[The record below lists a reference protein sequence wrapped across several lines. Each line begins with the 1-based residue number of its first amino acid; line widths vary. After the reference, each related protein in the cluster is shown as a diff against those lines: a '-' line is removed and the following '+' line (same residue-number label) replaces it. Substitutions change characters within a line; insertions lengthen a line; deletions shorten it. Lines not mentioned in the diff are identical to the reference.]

1 MAEKI
6 VVASGKGGVGKSSCT
21 VAIGKELANRG
32 YRVLLVDTDTS
43 LRSLDVLLGVSD
55 RVVFDWGDVICER
68 CSFSKAI
75 IKCKNVSLISCP
87 LQNDERFTP
96 EAMKKT
102 VMLYDKMFD
111 YIIIDSPA
119 GVDIGLDIA
128 CAAADRALIISTSDK
143 ICVRS
148 ASRAA
153 QRLYDTGIEDIR
165 LIINRF
171 VRKSVRRNKLL
182 NIDSVIDST
191 SVQLIGVVPEDEN
204 ITFGIVMKSRSQPSY
219 QPFVRIT
226 NRILGKEEPLNLNF

>member
-21 VAIGKELANRG
+21 VAIGKELADRG
-32 YRVLLVDTDTS
+32 YRVLLIDTDTS

-204 ITFGIVMKSRSQPSY
+204 ITFGIVMKSRNQPSY

>member
-6 VVASGKGGVGKSSCT
+6 VIASGKGGVGKSSCS
-21 VAIGKELANRG
+21 VAIGKELSNRG
-32 YRVLLVDTDTS
+32 FKVLLIDTDIA

-68 CSFSKAI
+68 CNDKKAI
-75 IKCKNVSLISCP
+75 IKCRKVDLLSCP
-87 LQNDERFTP
+87 LRFDEKFTP

-102 VMLYDKMFD
+102 VMLYDKLYD

-119 GVDIGLDIA
+119 GVDTGLEIA
-128 CAAADRALIISTSDK
+128 GAAADRGLIISTSDK
-143 ICVRS
+143 VCVRS
-148 ASRAA
+148 ASKAA
-153 QRLYDTGIEDIR
+153 QRLRELGVDDVR

-171 VRKSVRRNKLL
+171 VRKSVRKNKLL
-182 NIDSVIDST
+182 NIDSVIDDT

-204 ITFGIVMKSRSQPSY
+204 ITFGNVMKRKNQVSY

-226 NRILGKEEPLNLNF
+226 NRIMKMEEPLSLNF

>member
-32 YRVLLVDTDTS
+32 YRVLLIDTDTS

-75 IKCKNVSLISCP
+75 IKCKKVSLISCP

>member
-6 VVASGKGGVGKSSCT
+6 VVASGKGGVGKPSCT
-21 VAIGKELANRG
+21 VAIGKELADRG
-32 YRVLLVDTDTS
+32 YRVLLIDTDTS

-153 QRLYDTGIEDIR
+153 QRLYDAGIEDIR

>member
-6 VVASGKGGVGKSSCT
+6 VVVSGKGGVGKSSCT

>member
-6 VVASGKGGVGKSSCT
+6 VVASGKGGVGKSSCS
-21 VAIGKELANRG
+21 VAIGKELADRG
-32 YRVLLVDTDTS
+32 YKVLLIDADIA
-43 LRSLDVLLGVSD
+43 LRSLDVLLGVND

-68 CSFSKAI
+68 CTHRKAI
-75 IKCKNVSLISCP
+75 IRCKRVDLVSSP
-87 LQNDERFTP
+87 LQDDERFTP

-102 VMLYDKMFD
+102 VMLYDKMYDF
-111 YIIIDSPA
+111 IIIDSPA

-128 CAAADRALIISTSDK
+128 AAAADRALIVSTSDR

-153 QRLYDTGIEDIR
+153 QKLYEMGIDDVR

-171 VRKSVRRNKLL
+171 VRRPVRRNKLL
-182 NIDSVIDST
+182 NIDAVIDNT
-191 SVQLIGVVPEDEN
+191 TVQLIGVVPEDEN
-204 ITFGIVMKSRSQPSY
+204 VTFGQVMKRKNQVSY

-226 NRILGKEEPLNLNF
+226 NRILRKEEPLNLNF

>member
-21 VAIGKELANRG
+21 VAIGKELADRG